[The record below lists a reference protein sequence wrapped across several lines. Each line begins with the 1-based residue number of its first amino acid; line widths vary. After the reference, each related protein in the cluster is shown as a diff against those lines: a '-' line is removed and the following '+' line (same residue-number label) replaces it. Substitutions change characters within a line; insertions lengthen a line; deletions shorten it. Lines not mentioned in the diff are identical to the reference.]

1 MGRGRPLTSSLLG
14 GLDPVKQSER
24 WELSSR
30 AVTWCFEPADQI
42 SACPAAPAG
51 GHARYRFLI
60 VGAAVQDVEDEPL
73 FAEWVAGIDIAK
85 AGIEVTIRVPSD
97 TRPGR
102 RQQETRPFGT
112 TRRELLALADWLRS
126 WDVTKAGMEATGDY
140 WKPVYFVLE
149 SQGFDCQLYHAAQVK
164 ALPGRPK
171 TDRADS
177 VWLARITERGSLAS
191 SFVPPEPI
199 RRLRTHTRYRRHL
212 TQARTAEKQRVEKLL
227 EDGHLKLSSVISD
240 IHGVSGRAMLEAI
253 IAGEHNPK
261 VLAQL
266 ARGTMRGKIA
276 RLEEA
281 LDCSFL
287 TAEHAAVLKMMLSL
301 IDFYTAQIDELS
313 AKIEVLAEPWLH
325 QIEQLDAVHGT
336 GTISAQDVIA
346 EIGTDMTV
354 FPTASHLVSWAR
366 WCPQVAQ
373 SGGKRKGANASGRGN
388 PYLSAALGEISISA
402 GRTQSFLGAKYR
414 RLVKRMPKKKALVA
428 TGNSVL
434 TIFHALLSDPAA
446 AYQDLGPDYYEQRM
460 NVRRQARNHVR
471 GLERLGYQVTIQAIN
486 LDTGELLTAT
496 A

>member
-1 MGRGRPLTSSLLG
+1 M
-14 GLDPVKQSER
+14 
-24 WELSSR
+24 
-30 AVTWCFEPADQI
+30 
-42 SACPAAPAG
+42 
-51 GHARYRFLI
+51 
-60 VGAAVQDVEDEPL
+60 QDVQDEPL
-73 FAEWVAGIDIAK
+73 FVQRVAGLDIAK
-85 AGIEVTIRVPSD
+85 AEVEVTIRVPSD

-102 RQQETRPFGT
+102 RQQETRTFGT
-112 TRRELLALADWLRS
+112 TRRALEDLGDWLRC
-126 WDVTKAGMEATGDY
+126 WGVTTIGMEATGDY
-140 WKPVYFVLE
+140 WKPVFFLLE
-149 SQGFDCQLYHAAQVK
+149 SRGLDCDLYNAAQVK

-177 VWLARITERGSLAS
+177 IWLAKITERGMISS

-199 RRLRTHTRYRRHL
+199 RTLRTHTRYRRHL

-253 IAGEHNPK
+253 IAGERNPR

-281 LDCSFL
+281 LDCSFF
-287 TAEHAAVLKMMLSL
+287 TGEHVAILAMMLAAIDSL
-301 IDFYTAQIDELS
+301 TAQIDQLT
-313 AKIEVLAEPWLH
+313 ARIEVLAEPYLR

-336 GTISAQDVIA
+336 GRISAQDVIA
-346 EIGTDMTV
+346 EIGVDMTV
-354 FPTASHLVSWAR
+354 FPTAAHLVSWAK
-366 WCPQVAQ
+366 WCPQVRQ
-373 SGGKRKGANASGRGN
+373 SGGKRKGSNAAGRGN
-388 PYLSAALGEISISA
+388 PYLSAALGEITISA

-414 RLVKRMPKKKALVA
+414 RLVKRMPKKKALAA

-446 AYQDLGPDYYEQRM
+446 TYHDLGPDYHQQRI
-460 NVRRQARNHVR
+460 NIRRQARNHIR
-471 GLERLGYQVTIQAIN
+471 NLERLGYHVTIQAIN
-486 LDTGELLTAT
+486 PDTGELLTAT